1 VIIFNSVL
9 NFKNSTFNFLNYL
22 LEMNLKKL
30 TLLKIASAA
39 LLATAGL
46 AAQAA
51 GPDWSLI
58 ITGPGVVVPPA
69 PAQVAPVRVAPIVV
83 APAPLPPA
91 QVTGVQGNRPDVA
104 WERDRDRHYQDRFQE
119 RFQERENYYMERERA
134 FQAREHAFLEREK
147 QRQLVVDNNRAAAQA
162 INDRQDAQLDK
173 VVEGVNNGQITRDQF
188 AALMAQQKE
197 IRNKERTFLADGFL
211 SQPEYQTLQ
220 ADMDTVDQAIRFASR
235 GRPQPRER
243 IYYPQNR

>member
-1 VIIFNSVL
+1 
-9 NFKNSTFNFLNYL
+9 
-22 LEMNLKKL
+22 MNLKKL

-58 ITGPGVVVPPA
+58 ITGPGIVIPPA

-83 APAPLPPA
+83 APPA
-91 QVTGVQGNRPDVA
+91 QTAAVQGNRPDVA

-119 RFQERENYYMERERA
+119 RFQEREYYWLERERA
-134 FQAREHAFLEREK
+134 FQAREAAFLERER
-147 QRQLVVDNNRAAAQA
+147 QRQLVVDNNRAAAAA

-173 VVEGVNNGQITRDQF
+173 VVEGVNAGQITREQF

-211 SQPEYQTLQ
+211 SQPEYQALQ

>member
-1 VIIFNSVL
+1 
-9 NFKNSTFNFLNYL
+9 
-22 LEMNLKKL
+22 MKKL

-58 ITGPGVVVPPA
+58 IIGPGVVIPPA
-69 PAQVAPVRVAPIVV
+69 PTQVAPVRVAPIVV
-83 APAPLPPA
+83 APPA
-91 QVTGVQGNRPDVA
+91 QVAPVQGGRPDVT
-104 WERDRDRHYQDRFQE
+104 WERERDRHYQDRFQE
-119 RFQERENYYMERERA
+119 RFQERENYWLERERA

-147 QRQLVVDNNRAAAQA
+147 QRQLVVDNNRAAAAA

-173 VVEGVNNGQITRDQF
+173 VVEGVNAGQITRDQF

-211 SQPEYQTLQ
+211 SQPEYQALQ

-235 GRPQPRER
+235 GRPQGRER

>member
-1 VIIFNSVL
+1 
-9 NFKNSTFNFLNYL
+9 
-22 LEMNLKKL
+22 MKKL

-39 LLATAGL
+39 LLVTAGL

-58 ITGPGVVVPPA
+58 ITGPGVVIPPA
-69 PAQVAPVRVAPIVV
+69 PTQVAPVRVAPIVV
-83 APAPLPPA
+83 APSIAMPPPA
-91 QVTGVQGNRPDVA
+91 QVTGVQGNWQDNG
-104 WERDRDRHYQDRFQE
+104 WERDRDRQFQDRFQE
-119 RFQERENYYMERERA
+119 RFHERELYYLERERA
-134 FQAREHAFLEREK
+134 FQAREAAFLERER
-147 QRQLVVDNNRAAAQA
+147 QRQLVVENNRAAAAA

-211 SQPEYQTLQ
+211 SQPEYQALQ